1 MNMNNEAKIDGD
13 GNLVIQGASNSP
25 ITVNFPKNDSN
36 KKSFVVQK
44 YISTQSL
51 TPPQY
56 FTGRGEVLDGIAD
69 ALQSHQTA
77 SLCGISGLGK
87 SSVVLKYAEKHD
99 ELYKHIVF
107 IRVDR
112 LGFEANIDK
121 TCESLGLSFTPEDNE
136 ESKAMKFCRKIEEIC
151 GNLPETKRLLLIFD
165 NVDEVERLR
174 KFLPAHPNLHLL
186 LTSNFER
193 IHRLGQQVEIG
204 NLSEDEA
211 MLLLCRN
218 ASLTNADNL
227 EHLSDEERET
237 IKTIVGLF
245 GFHPLAIFIAG
256 NYIYENQKTFAK
268 YLARLQNSQGK
279 ILKDERGVDAYQH
292 QNIGAI

>member
-1 MNMNNEAKIDGD
+1 MNMNNETEIDGD
-13 GNLVIQGASNSP
+13 GNIVIPGASNST
-25 ITVNFPKNDSN
+25 INVNVQKNDGN
-36 KKSFVVQK
+36 KKSFVVPK
-44 YISTQSL
+44 YILTQSL

-56 FTGRGEVLDGIAD
+56 FTGRGKVLEDIAN
-69 ALQSHQTA
+69 ALETYRTA

-99 ELYKHIVF
+99 ELYQHIIF

-112 LGFEANIDK
+112 LGFEANTDK
-121 TCESLGLSFTPEDNE
+121 TCENLGLSFTAEDKDE
-136 ESKAMKFCRKIEEIC
+136 TKAGLFCQKIEEIC
-151 GNLPETKRLLLIFD
+151 ETLSENKLLLLIFD

-237 IKTIVGLF
+237 IKKIVGLF

-256 NYIYENQKTFAK
+256 NY
-268 YLARLQNSQGK
+268 
-279 ILKDERGVDAYQH
+279 
-292 QNIGAI
+292 

>member
-1 MNMNNEAKIDGD
+1 M
-13 GNLVIQGASNSP
+13 
-25 ITVNFPKNDSN
+25 
-36 KKSFVVQK
+36 
-44 YISTQSL
+44 
-51 TPPQY
+51 
-56 FTGRGEVLDGIAD
+56 DGIAD

-151 GNLPETKRLLLIFD
+151 ENLPETKRLLLIFD

-237 IKTIVGLF
+237 IRTIVGLF